1 VIFIVEA
8 CIKIVIYGF
17 LFNGPHSYLRQTW
30 NQLDFTIVFFS
41 ILAITP
47 LSNDFKAFKVFRI
60 LRLISRNKGLKVAV
74 KSLLLGLPNILNVTV
89 IMLLFFLI
97 FGVISV
103 SQFKGRFYSCEE
115 NQDTFVDGESTEV
128 AHKWDCVNAGGEWVN
143 SIYNFDDIP
152 NAIITLFVMSTTAGW
167 QDILMKAIT
176 ANDIDYVAL
185 EYRSPF
191 WSFFYILFMI
201 VGFFFFLNL
210 FIGVV
215 VTNFNT
221 EKDKIGGNDLL
232 TEKQR
237 EWIDLKLLV
246 LRSAPIKKI
255 MPPENKFR
263 LLFFRIQKSTSFNN
277 FIFVAI
283 VLNTITLMLKWY

>member
-1 VIFIVEA
+1 M
-8 CIKIVIYGF
+8 KILAYGVYF
-17 LFNGPHSYLRQTW
+17 CGSTSYLRSTW
-30 NQLDFTIVFFS
+30 NRLDFLIVIFS
-41 ILAITP
+41 IISISP
-47 LSNDFKAFKVFRI
+47 VSGDYKAFKVFRI
-60 LRLISRNKGLKVAV
+60 LRLISRNDGLKVAV
-74 KSLLLGLPNILNVTV
+74 KSLLLGLPNILSVTV

-103 SQFKGRFYSCEE
+103 SQFKGKFYHCEGPQE
-115 NQDTFVDGESTEV
+115 VIQGEVET
-128 AHKWDCVNAGGEWVN
+128 KWDCLSSGGEWIN
-143 SIYNFDDIP
+143 NIYTFDDIP
-152 NAIITLFVMSTTAGW
+152 NAMITLFVMSTTAGW
-167 QDILMKAIT
+167 QDILVFSIT
-176 ANDIDYVAL
+176 AGDIDNVSVTS
-185 EYRSPF
+185 RSPF
-191 WSFFYILFMI
+191 WSFFYILFLI

-255 MPPENKFR
+255 MPPKNCIR
-263 LLFFRIQKSTSFNN
+263 LFFFKLQSKPAFEK
-277 FIFVAI
+277 FIFFCILV
-283 VLNTITLMLKWY
+283 NTILLMLKWYQQD